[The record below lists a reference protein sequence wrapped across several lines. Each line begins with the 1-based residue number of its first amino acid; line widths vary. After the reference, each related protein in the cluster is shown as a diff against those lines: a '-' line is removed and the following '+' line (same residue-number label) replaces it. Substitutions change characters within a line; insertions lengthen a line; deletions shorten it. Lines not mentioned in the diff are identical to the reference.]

1 MYIIIPLF
9 IKYNMYYIEKA
20 TQHIAIHYYIITVIL
35 HYLLILFI
43 MSVIMPV
50 SYAYAN
56 AASITI
62 SFIILTTP
70 SISAFIMYFI
80 LLIFDCVFNYY
91 VYCFKCDYSYC

>member
-1 MYIIIPLF
+1 MYVLVRKLT
-9 IKYNMYYIEKA
+9 KYNTFNIEKN

-62 SFIILTTP
+62 NFIILTTP

>member
-1 MYIIIPLF
+1 MPLF
-9 IKYNMYYIEKA
+9 IKYNALHWKKELQYTYIC
-20 TQHIAIHYYIITVIL
+20 YLSITVIL
-35 HYLLILFI
+35 HYLLMLFI
-43 MSVIMPV
+43 ISVIMPV

-80 LLIFDCVFNYY
+80 LLIFKCIFNYY